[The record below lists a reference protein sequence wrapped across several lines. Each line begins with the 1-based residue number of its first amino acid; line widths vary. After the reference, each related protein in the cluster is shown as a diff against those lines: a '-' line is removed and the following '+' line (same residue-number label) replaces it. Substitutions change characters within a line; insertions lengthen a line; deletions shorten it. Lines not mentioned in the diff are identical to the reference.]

1 MITAVTFSAMMP
13 MSATAAAFPVMLV
26 IAAMAAFSVV
36 LMAVMAAKGVRV
48 IIEVSGK
55 KCFHCGVCISTH
67 ARIQFDACFGK
78 SCSCAASDPAADQHI
93 HFQTGK
99 KSCQRAV
106 AVSGSIHHFL
116 MHYFIIF
123 HIVQLH
129 LAGVTKMLIYISIF
143 ISYCDSHSMRSFLS
157 LRCFRLSIRELWLHP
172 PAAPSAAPL
181 SGRPAPK
188 PKRSTRCCKS

>member
-1 MITAVTFSAMMP
+1 MTAAVTFSAMMP

-78 SCSCAASDPAADQHI
+78 SCSCAASDPAADE
-93 HFQTGK
+93 
-99 KSCQRAV
+99 CVRAV
-106 AVSGSIHHFL
+106 CFQEACKCPVAASVRGEHACLSHLAVFDVVQFECLRVSEMLKNLSAFIGHSDRHLSFL
-116 MHYFIIF
+116 PIIF
-123 HIVQLH
+123 
-129 LAGVTKMLIYISIF
+129 S
-143 ISYCDSHSMRSFLS
+143 
-157 LRCFRLSIRELWLHP
+157 
-172 PAAPSAAPL
+172 
-181 SGRPAPK
+181 
-188 PKRSTRCCKS
+188 